1 MEALRFDSGE
11 PELLSEI
18 GFDIQEKRSEPLLK
32 ARITAPFYA
41 IFRPFD
47 LRLSLQ
53 EGFDHSQ
60 QLV

>member
-11 PELLSEI
+11 PPLLTEI
-18 GFDIQEKRSEPLLK
+18 GFDIKKSVQNLYSKREVPLL
-32 ARITAPFYA
+32 FYA

-60 QLV
+60 QLG